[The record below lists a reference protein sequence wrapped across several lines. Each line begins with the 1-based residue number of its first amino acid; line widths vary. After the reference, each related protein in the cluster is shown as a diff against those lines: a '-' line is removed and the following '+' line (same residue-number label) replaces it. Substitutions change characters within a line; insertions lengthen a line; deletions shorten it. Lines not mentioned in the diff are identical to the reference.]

1 MKIFT
6 DAQLKNEVDANNLS
20 LGELRASESQIYTF
34 FVTTDVRLRG
44 LKFSLNNSELK
55 IVSAPEELKIDEVAK
70 LEIEWKCNPEIEQKL
85 VAQLSISAD
94 KILE

>member
-1 MKIFT
+1 M
-6 DAQLKNEVDANNLS
+6 
-20 LGELRASESQIYTF
+20 R
-34 FVTTDVRLRG
+34 
-44 LKFSLNNSELK
+44 
-55 IVSAPEELKIDEVAK
+55 PEELKIDEVAK